1 MEKRQDLGIPY
12 GVADFKTI
20 RTEGL
25 YYVDKSEYLA
35 KLEAR
40 DRFVFFVRPRRFGK
54 SLFLDMLR
62 LYYDRNEKENFETL
76 FGGLWIGSH
85 PTPNRN
91 RYLMLKLDFS
101 EVGKGAEA
109 PLDQKFDLYLS
120 TVLDLLLSANADLF
134 TAEFAAECKKQ
145 PVGAKFDLIVKS
157 ARAKGVPAYLVI
169 DEYDNFTNDLIRSAG
184 SDPYRTITHGTGFYR
199 RWFKTFKSSFD
210 RIFMTG
216 VSPVTMDDLTSGFNI
231 AANISQD
238 AAFNAM
244 LGFTEAETLQ
254 LYRDFKGVGE
264 YQDGDPEAVVRSI
277 KPWYDGYCFAKAKIG
292 KESVFNSDMVLYHL
306 KSMVAEGVP
315 PENMVD
321 VNISTDYA
329 KLETIVDLQRQAGA
343 KDAEDVSPLTEELA
357 AKGEIA
363 FELVPSFPA
372 DAIIEPDNFRSLF
385 HYYGILSMAERKKG
399 MSYFRV
405 PNVCVEKQIFNY
417 LRDIYR
423 RTRLPGWIGW
433 SKLASAMAY
442 DGDWEPFFRRLA
454 DDFAA
459 TTPIRG
465 DISGEIRIQGYMQ
478 AEFGHI
484 KFYQAKPE
492 MELARGYCD
501 FCLFPERVYY
511 GDATHSYI
519 VELKHS
525 KADASDAELAAK
537 ADEGIAQLHRY
548 AADPFVPDLAKDTAL
563 HLILFQFKGTDL
575 VRLEEIAPST

>member
-12 GVADFKTI
+12 GVANFKTI

-25 YYVDKSEYLA
+25 YYVDKTEYLA

-62 LYYDRNEKENFETL
+62 LYYDRNEKANFETL

-101 EVGKGAEA
+101 EVGKGADA

-120 TVLDLLLSANADLF
+120 TMLDLLLSANADLF
-134 TAEFAAECKKQ
+134 TAEFAAECKRQ
-145 PVGAKFDLIVKS
+145 PVGAKFDLVVKG

-264 YQDGDPEAVVRSI
+264 YQDGDPETVVRAI

-315 PENMVD
+315 PEDMVD

-343 KDAEDVSPLTEELA
+343 KDALPVLKDILRGLPF
-357 AKGEIA
+357 EIHSS
-363 FELVPSFPA
+363 FDIDRIGRQELVPTILHNAGMLVPVKSYQGLIYYSFPNIA
-372 DAIIEPDNFRSLF
+372 E
-385 HYYGILSMAERKKG
+385 GLS
-399 MSYFRV
+399 
-405 PNVCVEKQIFNY
+405 Y
-417 LRDIYR
+417 LY
-423 RTRLPGWIGW
+423 LLNGWNR
-433 SKLASAMAY
+433 AN
-442 DGDWEPFFRRLA
+442 D
-454 DDFAA
+454 
-459 TTPIRG
+459 
-465 DISGEIRIQGYMQ
+465 
-478 AEFGHI
+478 H
-484 KFYQAKPE
+484 
-492 MELARGYCD
+492 
-501 FCLFPERVYY
+501 
-511 GDATHSYI
+511 YI

-537 ADEGIAQLHRY
+537 ADEGIAQLRRY

-563 HLILFQFKGTDL
+563 HLILYQFKGTDL
-575 VRLEEIAPST
+575 IRLEEIGR

>member
-1 MEKRQDLGIPY
+1 MYGMEKRKDLGIPY
-12 GVADFKTI
+12 GIANFKRI
-20 RTEGL
+20 RTEGY
-25 YYVDKSEYLA
+25 YYVDKTEYLA
-35 KLEAR
+35 KLESR
-40 DRFVFFVRPRRFGK
+40 DSFVFFVRPRRFGK

-62 LYYDRNEKENFETL
+62 LYYDRNESRNFETL

-85 PTPNRN
+85 QTPNRN

-120 TVLDLLLSANADLF
+120 TMLDLLLSANADLF
-134 TAEFAAECKKQ
+134 AAEFADECKKQ

-157 ARAKGVPAYLVI
+157 ARARGVPAYLVI

-184 SDPYRTITHGTGFYR
+184 SDPYRSITHGTGFYR

-238 AAFNAM
+238 EDFNAM

-254 LYRDFKGVGE
+254 VYRDFFGTGKFVS
-264 YQDGDPEAVVRSI
+264 GDPAAVVRSI
-277 KPWYDGYCFAKAKIG
+277 KPWYDGYCFAKAAIG

-329 KLETIVDLQRQAGA
+329 KLETIVDLQRQAGV
-343 KDAEDVSPLTEELA
+343 KNAEDVSPLTEELA

-385 HYYGILSMAERKKG
+385 HYYGILSMAERREG
-399 MSYFRV
+399 LSYFRV
-405 PNVCVEKQIFNY
+405 PNVCVEKQLFNY
-417 LRDIYR
+417 LRDSYR
-423 RTRLPGWIGW
+423 RTRLPDWIGW

-442 DGDWEPFFRRLA
+442 RGEWEPFFRRLA
-454 DDFAA
+454 EDFAA

-511 GDATHSYI
+511 GDAKHSYI

-537 ADEGIAQLHRY
+537 ADEGIAQLRRY
-548 AADPFVPDLAKDTAL
+548 AADPFVPDLAKDTIL
-563 HLILFQFKGTDL
+563 HLILYQFKGTEL
-575 VRLEEIAPST
+575 VRLEEI